1 MNLSARNPE
10 MKVGYAGDIPNAI
23 AEKQSIV
30 SEAAWATGI
39 ATIVILFGC
48 FAFFRSFS
56 SIFVMF
62 LPAALGVACAYSFA
76 TATFGYVN
84 TSGAFLGAIIFG
96 NGINYP
102 IVLLGRYREFVA
114 RGMAPDAAKKAAV
127 WNAFRAELVGASVAG
142 IAYGSLVITRFRG
155 FSQFGM
161 IGFVGMLL
169 VWLSIIPLVPATIT
183 LFENLRKKPWYQPF
197 ASARDALF
205 NAPGSASCSRT

>member
-1 MNLSARNPE
+1 
-10 MKVGYAGDIPNAI
+10 
-23 AEKQSIV
+23 
-30 SEAAWATGI
+30 
-39 ATIVILFGC
+39 
-48 FAFFRSFS
+48 
-56 SIFVMF
+56 
-62 LPAALGVACAYSFA
+62 ACAYSFA

-84 TSGAFLGAIIFG
+84 TSGAFLGAIILG

-114 RGMAPDAAKKAAV
+114 RGMTPDAAKKAAV

-169 VWLSIIPLVPATIT
+169 VWLSIIPLVPAIIT
-183 LFENLRKKPWYQPF
+183 VVERVRSWPRV
-197 ASARDALF
+197 AAMVTARDGLF
-205 NAPGSASCSRT
+205 DMPAFSWLFTKVDESGTSGPAMRFIARVTQRRAWAFLTV